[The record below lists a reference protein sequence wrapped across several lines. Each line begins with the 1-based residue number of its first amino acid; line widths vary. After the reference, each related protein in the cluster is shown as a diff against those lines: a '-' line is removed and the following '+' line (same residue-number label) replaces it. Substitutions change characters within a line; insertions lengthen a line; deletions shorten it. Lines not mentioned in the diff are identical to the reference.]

1 MIYLVLSIGL
11 FVILLFVLGITEE
24 KKWRLNKKMILSVFA
39 FLLVLPGMI
48 VKVDANETGV
58 LYDPFNG
65 GIQNR
70 TLDEGIHFKSLFTE
84 VKHVSTTNRT
94 ANLSVAGQTF
104 DAIYAVFEITLVY
117 YVDTIDAASFYR
129 RAGNTTISAEQL
141 NSLTKEI
148 LQSVTTQFDIY
159 EVLGNQLEEVRSQFV
174 TALSTTLKERY
185 NVTVVSGS
193 FDDID
198 AGSRIEEIIQNKAE
212 AIQMIEIAEQEKQR
226 AEVEALT
233 AIIRAENESEVAKIR
248 AEGNAE
254 AQIILNSVTVNAIK
268 QMYVLQFE
276 ESQDTS
282 TPEVYGY
289 LTIQEI
295 AEIIVKQLY
304 YDTWDGKLPEVIT
317 DGTGII
323 INP

>member
-1 MIYLVLSIGL
+1 
-11 FVILLFVLGITEE
+11 
-24 KKWRLNKKMILSVFA
+24 
-39 FLLVLPGMI
+39 
-48 VKVDANETGV
+48 
-58 LYDPFNG
+58 
-65 GIQNR
+65 
-70 TLDEGIHFKSLFTE
+70 
-84 VKHVSTTNRT
+84 
-94 ANLSVAGQTF
+94 
-104 DAIYAVFEITLVY
+104 
-117 YVDTIDAASFYR
+117 
-129 RAGNTTISAEQL
+129 
-141 NSLTKEI
+141 
-148 LQSVTTQFDIY
+148 
-159 EVLGNQLEEVRSQFV
+159 
-174 TALSTTLKERY
+174 
-185 NVTVVSGS
+185 
-193 FDDID
+193 
-198 AGSRIEEIIQNKAE
+198 EEIIQNKAE

-233 AIIRAENESEVAKIR
+233 AIIRAENEAEVAKIR

>member
-1 MIYLVLSIGL
+1 MVYLILSIVV
-11 FVILLFVLGITEE
+11 FVILVALLGVTSDR
-24 KKWRLNKKMILSVFA
+24 KWRPNKKLFLAVFA

-48 VKVDANETGV
+48 VKVRANETGV
-58 LYDPFNG
+58 LYNPFRG
-65 GIQNR
+65 GIQEE
-70 TLDEGIHFKSLFTE
+70 TLGEGFHFKSLFSE
-84 VKHVSTTNRT
+84 VKHISTTNRT

-117 YVDTIDAASFYR
+117 NIDTNMAAEFFKITGS
-129 RAGNTTISAEQL
+129 TTISPEQL
-141 NSLTKEI
+141 NSLTKEK
-148 LQSVTTQFDIY
+148 LQSVTTQYDIY
-159 EVLGNQLEEVRSQFV
+159 EILGNKLDTVRKEFV
-174 TALSTTLKERY
+174 DELSITLLDRY
-185 NVTVVSGS
+185 GITVVSAS

-233 AIIRAENESEVAKIR
+233 AIIRAENEAEVAKIR

-268 QMYVLQFE
+268 EMYLTQFAPTE
-276 ESQDTS
+276 DTA
-282 TPEVYGY
+282 TPELYGY

-295 AEIIVKQLY
+295 ATIIVKQLY
-304 YDTWDGKLPEVIT
+304 YDTWDGKLPDVIT

-323 INP
+323 IQP